1 MVCHKAF
8 EYLDADRLIH
18 LGPAAGKLAKPH
30 TDPAAGG
37 GHGVFFKNHSQRM
50 GKLAVLNIVN
60 VPGHI
65 HL

>member
-37 GHGVFFKNHSQRM
+37 GHGVFLRITPKEW
-50 GKLAVLNIVN
+50 VN
-60 VPGHI
+60 LPS
-65 HL
+65 LT